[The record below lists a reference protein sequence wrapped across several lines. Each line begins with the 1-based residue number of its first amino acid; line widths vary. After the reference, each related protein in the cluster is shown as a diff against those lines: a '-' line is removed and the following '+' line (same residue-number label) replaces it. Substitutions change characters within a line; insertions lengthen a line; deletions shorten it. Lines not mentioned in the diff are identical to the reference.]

1 MSNPNQVADE
11 VYQPRLA
18 RRSVRHAV
26 RGVDYHVSEWGDPAK
41 PLLLMLHGFGDAGS
55 TFQFLVDQLQNDW
68 FVVAPDWRGFGESR
82 LRAQSYWFPDY
93 VADLE
98 MLLSIYSPD
107 QPVNLLGH
115 SMGGNIAG
123 LFAGIFPERVSKFIN
138 VEGFG
143 LADRKPDD
151 APLNYRRWIETS
163 RQGETYRSYESFDQ
177 LAKRILRQSPAMP
190 MPMAIFVAQQWAE
203 QDEGGRVTI
212 KADPAHKLPNAVL
225 YRRSEAEVCWSQV
238 SAPVLFVLGADSKF
252 RPGAVPWLA
261 TEAAVLPFST
271 AKLVTVEGAG
281 HMVQFEQPAAL
292 AALVEDFL
300 TSGTNGSDATLC

>member
-1 MSNPNQVADE
+1 MKTSLHIPGE

-18 RRSVRHAV
+18 RRSARHAI
-26 RGVDYHVSEWGDPAK
+26 RGVGYHVNEWGDPAK
-41 PLLLMLHGFGDAGS
+41 PLLVMLHGFGDAGS

-68 FVVAPDWRGFGESR
+68 FVIAPDWRGFGESR
-82 LRAQSYWFPDY
+82 LQAKSYWFPDY

-107 QPVNLLGH
+107 QPANLLGH

-123 LFAGIFPERVSKFIN
+123 LFAGIFPECVSKFIN

-143 LADRKPDD
+143 LADRDPGD
-151 APLNYRRWIETS
+151 APLNYRRWIEAS
-163 RQGETYRSYESFDQ
+163 RTGEAYRSYESFEQ

-190 MPMAIFVAQQWAE
+190 ISRAIFVAKQWAGR
-203 QDEGGRVTI
+203 DADGRVVI

-225 YRRSEAEVCWSQV
+225 YRRSEAEACWGQV

-252 RPGAVPWLA
+252 RPGTVPWLA
-261 TEAAVLPFST
+261 TDAASLPFSAAT
-271 AKLVTVEGAG
+271 VVTVEGAG

-300 TSGTNGSDATLC
+300 IYADQTSSRPHS